1 PLNVRVSFAMEC
13 LRFNLY
19 KLKYIP
25 IFIDK
30 TISGSLFTEKSLGVG
45 NTLPARCLV
54 ASVNEKKI
62 AQV

>member
-1 PLNVRVSFAMEC
+1 MEC